1 MVTRLAMWSP
11 PRARSTLMMRVFG
24 ALGCSVFDEPFY
36 AYWLKTL
43 NKRDDPGYDLTV
55 AAHETDWRRIVQDV
69 LDAPVGTNGWSYQKH
84 MAIHMLPEVDLG
96 WMSDPAF
103 VHCFLIRDPRE
114 VIASM
119 TEFRD
124 LRAVLAADG
133 AQAAAEL
140 VGIPQLQRIYDQ
152 VCKLGQ
158 VPPVLDA
165 NRVLRDPV
173 NVLSAFCSKVG
184 LPFDPDQDIS
194 WPAGQHANDGAWAP
208 LWYQKVFAT
217 TSLKPYKS
225 GVVQV
230 SPDLKQVVDAC
241 MPTYEK
247 LYEQSV

>member
-11 PRARSTLMMRVFG
+11 PRARSTLMMRVFE

-36 AYWLKTL
+36 AYWLKAL
-43 NKRDDPGYDLTV
+43 EKRDDPGYELTL
-55 AAHETDWRRIVQDV
+55 AAHETDWRRVVQNV
-69 LDAPVGTNGWSYQKH
+69 LNAPAGSNDWSYQKH
-84 MAIHMLPEVDLG
+84 MAIHMLPEVDLD
-96 WMSDPAF
+96 WMSDPSF

-124 LRAVLAADG
+124 LRQVLVTEG
-133 AQAAAEL
+133 AEAAAEL
-140 VGIPQLQRIYDQ
+140 VGIPQLQRIYEQ
-152 VCKLGQ
+152 VLGLGQ

-173 NVLSAFCSKVG
+173 NVLSAFCSKLD
-184 LPFDPDQDIS
+184 LPFDSAQKIS
-194 WPAGQHANDGAWAP
+194 WPAGQHANDGVWAP

-225 GVVQV
+225 GEVQV
-230 SPDLKQVVDAC
+230 PAGLQPVVDAC

-247 LYEQSV
+247 LYELSV